1 MFIDKVKIFVKAG
14 NGGNGSVSFL
24 REKFVAQGG
33 PDGGD
38 GGHGGNIIFV
48 ADKNINTLID
58 FRFAKRY
65 RAQDGEDG
73 KGKNCYGKKG
83 ENLVIKV
90 PQGTVIRDLKT
101 NKIIADMFYD
111 GEEKILC
118 RGGKGGRGNAK
129 FCTPTRQAP
138 AFSELGEK
146 TTEYELQLEL
156 KTIADVGLVGFP
168 NVGKSTLLSQ
178 ISGAKPKIANYH
190 FTTLSPNLGVVKC
203 YNSSFVVADIPGLI
217 EGASEGVGLGHEFL
231 RHIERTRLIVHVV
244 DISEFEGRNAIEDF
258 KIINN
263 ELASYSPKLASLPQ
277 IIALNKCDL
286 LGENTEKIEEFKKA
300 YANYIVVPISAATN
314 KDVEQLI
321 KVMHSELEK
330 LPKGAPIEI
339 EEHNFD
345 MRDTISVNIE
355 ILDDG
360 TFHVTG
366 GLIDEILRGI
376 VFENSE
382 SMAYFQKRLKNEGII
397 DMLKEKGAFEGCT
410 IKVGNLEFEFFE

>member
-1 MFIDKVKIFVKAG
+1 MFIDKVKIYVKAG

-38 GGHGGNIIFV
+38 GGHGGHVIFE

-65 RAQDGEDG
+65 RAEDGQDGR
-73 KGKNCYGKKG
+73 GKNCYGKKG
-83 ENLVIKV
+83 ENLIIKV

-101 NKIIADMFYD
+101 NKVIADMFYD
-111 GEEKILC
+111 GEQKILC

-178 ISGAKPKIANYH
+178 VSGAKPKIANYH

-203 YNSSFVVADIPGLI
+203 YNDSFVVADIPGLI

-244 DISEFEGRNAIEDF
+244 DISESEGRNAIEDF

-263 ELASYSPKLASLPQ
+263 ELSSYSQKLASLPQ

-286 LGENTEKIEEFKKA
+286 LGGNMQKVEEFKKE
-300 YANYIVVPISAATN
+300 YPNNIIIPISAVTN
-314 KDVEQLI
+314 MDLEKLI
-321 KVMHSELEK
+321 KVIHEELAK
-330 LPKGAPIEI
+330 LPKSEPIPV
-339 EEHNFD
+339 EEYNFD
-345 MRDTISVNIE
+345 TRDTVSVNID
-355 ILDDG
+355 ILEDG
-360 TFHVTG
+360 TYHVTG

-397 DMLKEKGAFEGCT
+397 DMLKAKGAVEGSSV
-410 IKVGNLEFEFFE
+410 KVGNFEFELLD

>member
-1 MFIDKVKIFVKAG
+1 MFIDKVKIYVKAG

-38 GGHGGNIIFV
+38 GGTGGHIIFV

-58 FRFAKRY
+58 FRFAKKF

-73 KGKNCYGKKG
+73 RGKNCYGKKG
-83 ENLVIKV
+83 ENLIIRV

-101 NKIIADMFYD
+101 NKIIADMFFD

-190 FTTLSPNLGVVKC
+190 FTTLSPNLGVVKY
-203 YNSSFVVADIPGLI
+203 YNNSFVVADIPGLI

-244 DISEFEGRNAIEDF
+244 DISGIEGRNPLEDYE
-258 KIINN
+258 IINN
-263 ELASYSPKLASLPQ
+263 ELFSYSQKLASLPQ

-286 LGENTEKIEEFKKA
+286 LGGNYEKVEEFKKQ
-300 YANYIVVPISAATN
+300 YPNNIIIPISAATN
-314 KDVEQLI
+314 LDIEKLVKTMHDELI
-321 KVMHSELEK
+321 K
-330 LPKGAPIEI
+330 LPKSEPIPIE
-339 EEHNFD
+339 EYNFD
-345 MRDTISVNIE
+345 VRDTVSVNIE
-355 ILDDG
+355 VDDDG
-360 TFHVTG
+360 TFVVTG
-366 GLIDEILRGI
+366 GLINEILRGI

-382 SMAYFQKRLKNEGII
+382 SMAYFQKRLKNDGII
-397 DMLKEKGAFEGCT
+397 DMLKEKGAIEGSS
-410 IKVGNLEFEFFE
+410 IKVGSLEFEFYE

>member
-1 MFIDKVKIFVKAG
+1 MFIDKVKIYVKAG

-38 GGHGGNIIFV
+38 GGHGGHVIFE

-65 RAQDGEDG
+65 RAEDGQDGR
-73 KGKNCYGKKG
+73 GKNCYGKKG
-83 ENLVIKV
+83 ENLIIKV

-101 NKIIADMFYD
+101 NKVIADMFYD
-111 GEEKILC
+111 GEQKILC

-178 ISGAKPKIANYH
+178 VSGAKPKIANYH

-203 YNSSFVVADIPGLI
+203 YNDSFVVADIPGLI

-244 DISEFEGRNAIEDF
+244 DISESEGRNAIEDF

-263 ELASYSPKLASLPQ
+263 ELSSYSQKLASLPQ

-286 LGENTEKIEEFKKA
+286 LGGNMQKVEEFKKE
-300 YANYIVVPISAATN
+300 YPNNIIIPISAVTN
-314 KDVEQLI
+314 MDLEKLI
-321 KVMHSELEK
+321 KVIHEELAK
-330 LPKGAPIEI
+330 LPKSEPIPV
-339 EEHNFD
+339 EEYNFD
-345 MRDTISVNIE
+345 MRDTVSVNID
-355 ILDDG
+355 ILEDG
-360 TFHVTG
+360 TYHVTG

-397 DMLKEKGAFEGCT
+397 DMLKAKGAVEGSSV
-410 IKVGNLEFEFFE
+410 KVGNFEFELLD